1 MKTITKKKSF
11 TKSPEEEEWIPKMS
25 KESSKSFWIL
35 SQKALEKEIVLSL
48 ETLESLKLFVKAP
61 RTSIIIPARN
71 AVKFTPGKKLKRLV
85 SE

>member
-35 SQKALEKEIVLSL
+35 SQKASEKEIVLSS
-48 ETLESLKLFVKAP
+48 ETLESLKLFVE
-61 RTSIIIPARN
+61 R
-71 AVKFTPGKKLKRLV
+71 KKSAETLKLQELLLL
-85 SE
+85 SPQEML